1 MILEIR
7 SSFEKDIKKIKD
19 KALKQRIKRAILKI
33 QNAQQLTDIGDIKK
47 MGGAEN
53 AYLLRIGEYRIGF
66 YYMDKKV
73 ILSRFKSRKE
83 LYQYFPPK

>member
-1 MILEIR
+1 MNLEIR

-19 KALKQRIKRAILKI
+19 KALKQRIKKAILKI
-33 QNAQQLTDIGDIKK
+33 QDAKKLGDIGDITK

-53 AYLLRIGEYRIGF
+53 AYRLRIGDYRIGF
-66 YYMDKKV
+66 YYLNKTV
-73 ILSRFKSRKE
+73 VLARFKGRKE